1 MRLTLFP
8 PGLTFI
14 VGQLLLFAPG
24 EDAFWILI
32 SIMDMH
38 LRPYFSSLTTQMEV
52 VSALFSRA
60 LEVNHPAIEKKILV
74 DMGMNPTSICAPW

>member
-1 MRLTLFP
+1 MRLSPFP
-8 PGLTFI
+8 PGLMLI
-14 VGQLLLFAPG
+14 VGQLLLLAPD
-24 EDAFWILI
+24 DAFWIFI

-60 LEVNHPAIEKKILV
+60 LEVNDPAIGKKILV
-74 DMGMNPTSICAPW
+74 DMGMNPTSICGPW